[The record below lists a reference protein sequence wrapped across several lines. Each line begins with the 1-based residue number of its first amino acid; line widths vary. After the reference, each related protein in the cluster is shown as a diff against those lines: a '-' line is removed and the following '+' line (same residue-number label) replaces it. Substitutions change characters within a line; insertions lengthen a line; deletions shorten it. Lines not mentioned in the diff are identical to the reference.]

1 MEGPGRH
8 AYPHE
13 HLAVVSDGT
22 YGYTIGGRCLST
34 ETGSPR
40 CLNGS
45 ISQSGGMDQV
55 VRGMPTPSVSYGAA
69 DSGWVQRSVTRCTAS
84 VVRTARRMTYQGP
97 IVTIEALDFN

>member
-34 ETGSPR
+34 DRVSTVFERFDFTIRWHGSS
-40 CLNGS
+40 C
-45 ISQSGGMDQV
+45 
-55 VRGMPTPSVSYGAA
+55 
-69 DSGWVQRSVTRCTAS
+69 
-84 VVRTARRMTYQGP
+84 
-97 IVTIEALDFN
+97 